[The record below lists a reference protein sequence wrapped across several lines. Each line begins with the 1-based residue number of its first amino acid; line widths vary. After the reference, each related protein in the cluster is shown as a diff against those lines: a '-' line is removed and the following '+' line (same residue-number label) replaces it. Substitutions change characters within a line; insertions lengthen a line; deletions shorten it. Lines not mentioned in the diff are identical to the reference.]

1 MKIKERVI
9 DLRQYILYLWENV
22 IIIIILVGLFT
33 CGMTVFSYIKQKNE
47 IVSLTESETSTLES
61 IMTQNHDAYYHLND
75 VKSYTDAV
83 PPANTYNSHA
93 KLYVDFNFSDIEG
106 GENLDVNSMINKFQQ
121 DALIL
126 IVSQDSLGSVID
138 KLDLNSYEDMS
149 NLTSDD
155 LGWMVNRNFLGA
167 NVMQIVVTDVDP
179 DRAKLIC
186 DAVIEEFISR
196 TNELTS
202 IDSVSVIDPPSQ
214 PEAGI
219 KKESANSSVQLAIS
233 KKKLLKY
240 AILGCALGVVF
251 IAVIYLLMFLFKD
264 AVRNSL
270 DLAFADISLFG
281 SVSKKEKKKKE
292 NYKRLAYNISLLD
305 ACKVLTIVPVD
316 GKSDGISLVEGISV
330 ELKSIGKKVAT
341 ISGEDA
347 DIGQIQ
353 ENIESIKEKSDIV
366 LITVKN
372 IKEYADATL
381 VATYSDMVMLEVTF
395 GKTRVKD
402 VLYAE
407 TELNKTGAN
416 MLGAVMDQARY
427 I

>member
-1 MKIKERVI
+1 MEIKERVI

-22 IIIIILVGLFT
+22 IIIIIFVGLFT

-61 IMTQNHDAYYHLND
+61 IMTQNHEAYYHLND

-126 IVSQDSLGSVID
+126 LVSQDSLGSVID

-316 GKSDGISLVEGISV
+316 KKSDDSSLVEGIAE
-330 ELKSIGKKVAT
+330 ELKSIGKKTAV
-341 ISGEDA
+341 IFGDDA
-347 DIGQIQ
+347 ETPKLQKS
-353 ENIESIKEKSDIV
+353 IESAKAKNE
-366 LITVKN
+366 LILVAVKN
-372 IKEYADATL
+372 IKDYADATL
-381 VATYSDMVMLEVTF
+381 AATESDAILLSATF
-395 GKTRVKD
+395 GKSRMGD
-402 VLYAE
+402 ILYAKSE
-407 TELNKTGAN
+407 MDKVGTKIV
-416 MLGAVMDQARY
+416 GAVLESARY
-427 I
+427 V